1 MITESVKEIMYFTWK
16 NRIVTAK
23 DISEN
28 LKLEKSTVSRAINR
42 LKSVNL
48 ILPTN
53 ELSPSSLGGRKTI
66 VYGFNKEKGYVLG
79 LSVEQDGIEYV
90 KTNLFGEVVEKRRIS
105 RKISLQNI
113 CKEISEIVNLQRD
126 VIAVGISVP
135 GIVKDNK
142 IIYSE
147 ALDLHD
153 FDVVGDLSTDIPVFV
168 EKDAICG
175 GLRYS
180 FEKSKVLYFQLS
192 VPYFVNEP
200 VGFGAG
206 LIIDGKPYYG
216 SSNLAGESKLDKSLC
231 QKRIPFD
238 DLKEE
243 DMDPVVFEKFLDEVS
258 KRIGIIASIFDP
270 EILAI
275 GGNITSLPCI
285 SKLVDHVKQHIYL
298 IEKRNIEILLENG
311 FEFVNAKGAAINS
324 LIKVF
329 TDENL
334 VNYFYKKVAQ
344 NG

>member
-1 MITESVKEIMYFTWK
+1 MTESVKEIMYFTWK

-23 DISEN
+23 DISDN
-28 LKLEKSTVSRAINR
+28 LKLEKSTVSRAISR

-48 ILPTN
+48 ISPTN

-105 RKISLQNI
+105 RKINPQNI
-113 CKEISEIVNLQRD
+113 CKEISEIIEAKKEA
-126 VIAVGISVP
+126 IAVGISVP

-147 ALDLHD
+147 ALELHD
-153 FDVVGDLSTDIPVFV
+153 FDVVGNISADIPIFV

-175 GLRYS
+175 GIRYS

-216 SSNLAGESKLDKSLC
+216 SSNLAVSQNWTRAYAKRKYRSMTLGKKIWTQSSSRSFWKKF
-231 QKRIPFD
+231 QK
-238 DLKEE
+238 
-243 DMDPVVFEKFLDEVS
+243 
-258 KRIGIIASIFDP
+258 G
-270 EILAI
+270 
-275 GGNITSLPCI
+275 
-285 SKLVDHVKQHIYL
+285 
-298 IEKRNIEILLENG
+298 
-311 FEFVNAKGAAINS
+311 
-324 LIKVF
+324 
-329 TDENL
+329 
-334 VNYFYKKVAQ
+334 
-344 NG
+344 